1 MKRSPLVYLSLL
13 TLMIVL
19 LAALE
24 RPARAQATAGAVSAG
39 GSGGAGI
46 GVGASAFVSG
56 LTGADVVYDAARW
69 HIEGLLAFSTSHRGN
84 PNGPR
89 FTTFNFGV
97 SGWYHLHLGAS
108 SDFSLGGGVGIV
120 NQSGG
125 GLSNVSEVLEPGA
138 QIRAFVTPNVAVH
151 AMIAFTI
158 VLGDDVAA
166 QETLPG
172 RNTSFGFD
180 SQVLAGFG
188 FTYFF
193 R

>member
-1 MKRSPLVYLSLL
+1 MKRSPLVYLSLFPL
-13 TLMIVL
+13 VIVL
-19 LAALE
+19 LTALA
-24 RPARAQATAGAVSAG
+24 RPAHAQAAAGAVSAG

-56 LTGADVVYDAARW
+56 LSGAQVVYDTSRW
-69 HIEGLLAFSTSHRGN
+69 HIEGLLAFVTSHGGN

-97 SGWYHLHLGAS
+97 SGWWHLHLGAS

-120 NQSGG
+120 NQAGG
-125 GLSNVSEVLEPGA
+125 GVSNVSEIIEPGA

-151 AMIAFTI
+151 AMIAFPI
-158 VLGDDVAA
+158 VLGDDVASQDNIA
-166 QETLPG
+166 G
-172 RNTSFGFD
+172 RNTSFGFN